1 MIEEIRRSIIYL
13 KNVEGYIESCINQ
26 INVKQQELSS
36 KEQEYAKLI
45 SENNALKKEI
55 EELKINI
62 LMNKQEIDMVEEALC
77 MNAYIADNYFIYYFP
92 EMETIFLYYD

>member
-36 KEQEYAKLI
+36 KEQELSSKHAKLI

-55 EELKINI
+55 EELK
-62 LMNKQEIDMVEEALC
+62 NKHTDE
-77 MNAYIADNYFIYYFP
+77 
-92 EMETIFLYYD
+92 

>member
-26 INVKQQELSS
+26 IKVKQQELSS
-36 KEQEYAKLI
+36 KEQEYTKLI

-55 EELKINI
+55 EELK
-62 LMNKQEIDMVEEALC
+62 NKHTDELKNKHTDE
-77 MNAYIADNYFIYYFP
+77 
-92 EMETIFLYYD
+92 

>member
-26 INVKQQELSS
+26 INVKQQELAS

-55 EELKINI
+55 EELK
-62 LMNKQEIDMVEEALC
+62 NKHTDE
-77 MNAYIADNYFIYYFP
+77 
-92 EMETIFLYYD
+92 

>member
-45 SENNALKKEI
+45 SENNALKKK
-55 EELKINI
+55 LRN
-62 LMNKQEIDMVEEALC
+62 
-77 MNAYIADNYFIYYFP
+77 
-92 EMETIFLYYD
+92 